1 MNENKGT
8 KSIARKIN
16 NRNIAGL
23 FSAFLVIDIIFVI
36 FSICIWCYN
45 AETSNNREFNIW
57 GTRSFTTVSS
67 DAFSRLSDTAKT
79 ENAYK
84 SSGNDTAPDLIFPK
98 SFGKMLNKS
107 IYVYEISN
115 GKKSTVYSGAFLVN
129 LFSCIY
135 LIVFAE
141 LLILI
146 STCFSGTRKIRR
158 HLEPLNELA
167 FKAHVLGNTV
177 NFDQQALDEL
187 EAAINSISPSKEG
200 AHLHTGNAEMDDLE
214 KAINALIDRM
224 RDSYKQ
230 QSRFVSDASHELR
243 TPISVLQGYV
253 NMLDRWGKNDK
264 QILDES
270 ITAIKSETE
279 HMKQLIEQLLF
290 LARGDSGKTKLNMK
304 PFSLNNMMK
313 EVYEESAMIDENH
326 TYSFLP
332 CKENI
337 IVCGDIS
344 MLKQTARILIDNAAK
359 YTPSGAS
366 ILLKTDITD
375 SNIPAFII
383 QDEGIGISGNDISH
397 MFERFYRADPARA
410 KDSGGT
416 GLGLSIAKWIID
428 RHGGYFDILSRE
440 DIGTRITVLLPLQS
454 DKKII

>member
-1 MNENKGT
+1 
-8 KSIARKIN
+8 
-16 NRNIAGL
+16 
-23 FSAFLVIDIIFVI
+23 
-36 FSICIWCYN
+36 
-45 AETSNNREFNIW
+45 
-57 GTRSFTTVSS
+57 
-67 DAFSRLSDTAKT
+67 
-79 ENAYK
+79 
-84 SSGNDTAPDLIFPK
+84 
-98 SFGKMLNKS
+98 
-107 IYVYEISN
+107 
-115 GKKSTVYSGAFLVN
+115 
-129 LFSCIY
+129 
-135 LIVFAE
+135 
-141 LLILI
+141 
-146 STCFSGTRKIRR
+146 
-158 HLEPLNELA
+158 
-167 FKAHVLGNTV
+167 
-177 NFDQQALDEL
+177 
-187 EAAINSISPSKEG
+187 
-200 AHLHTGNAEMDDLE
+200 
-214 KAINALIDRM
+214 M

-253 NMLDRWGKNDK
+253 NMLDRWGKNDE

-313 EVYEESAMIDENH
+313 EVYEESSMIDENH

-359 YTPSGAS
+359 YTPSRAS